1 MFHPLLMITYGV
13 LLALT
18 YTYLAVYPFMVKAL
32 IAGVTFILT
41 AVIPGLLILLLVR
54 NGAASD
60 TELSNRRERVV
71 PYLIIIT
78 SLLVCLAYFHKMR
91 LPFWLA
97 AVIIGS
103 CVALV
108 AALFINFAWKISSHT
123 LGTGGFLG
131 GVMGGADIHMINPF
145 WCFILVILIG
155 GLVAM
160 SRIYL
165 KRHTP
170 MQAYAGFALGL
181 LSVFEVLS
189 MSYTYLFN

>member
-1 MFHPLLMITYGV
+1 MITYGI

-18 YTYLAVYPFMVKAL
+18 YTWLAVYPFAVKAL
-32 IAGVTFILT
+32 IAGITFTIT
-41 AVIPGLLILLLVR
+41 AVIPGLLILLMVR
-54 NGAASD
+54 SGAASD
-60 TELSNRRERVV
+60 TELSDRRERAV
-71 PYLIIIT
+71 PYLIFIT
-78 SLLVCLAYFHKMR
+78 SLLVCLFYFHKMR
-91 LPFWLA
+91 LPFWLS
-97 AVIIGS
+97 AVIIGC

-108 AALFINFAWKISSHT
+108 TALFINFAWKISSHT

-131 GVMGGADIHMINPF
+131 GVMGGADMQMINPF
-145 WCFILVILIG
+145 WCFILVIIIG

-170 MQAYAGFALGL
+170 MQAYAGFALGF
-181 LSVFEVLS
+181 LSVFGVLS